1 PSSSPL
7 VSPQSPL
14 TELALSPWSSEDCR
28 FVGSSVAG
36 RLLFS
41 RSFSWLV
48 LRLLPRPLESCSQT
62 LDLPRAR
69 PVLSGS
75 DQHRT
80 VSAAQ
85 LSPATLLFS
94 QGFQVR

>member
-1 PSSSPL
+1 SSPL

-48 LRLLPRPLESCSQT
+48 LRLLPRPLGSCSQT

-69 PVLSGS
+69 LVLSRAV
-75 DQHRT
+75 QHRT
-80 VSAAQ
+80 GMPAN
-85 LSPATLLFS
+85 LSPATSLFS
-94 QGFQVR
+94 QGSQVQ